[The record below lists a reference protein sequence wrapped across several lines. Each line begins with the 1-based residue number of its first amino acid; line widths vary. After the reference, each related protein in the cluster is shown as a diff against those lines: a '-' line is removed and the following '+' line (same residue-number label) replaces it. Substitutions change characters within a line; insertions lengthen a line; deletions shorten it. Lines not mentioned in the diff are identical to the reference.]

1 MSEIDNIRRSMGI
14 VGQALEEAAV
24 PYVVVGSVAGL
35 SHGYGR
41 ATIDVD
47 VLAEMDVSAVENFV
61 KLVEDV
67 RDAAGAERYF
77 VDAEMIRSA
86 IRQRGSFN
94 LFDFETGLKIDIF
107 VSRRRAFDE
116 EVMARREMETM
127 SDDAP
132 AFYVQTAEDLILSK
146 IQWFEL
152 GNRVSDRQWNDI
164 QAVIKVNQFTL
175 DFDYLEHWAAQLKIT
190 DLVNQALKE
199 AGLKENI

>member
-1 MSEIDNIRRSMGI
+1 MSQNESIRRSMEIIGR
-14 VGQALEEAAV
+14 ALESAAV

-47 VLAEMDVSAVENFV
+47 VLAEIDAVGVEDFVEVVEN
-61 KLVEDV
+61 V
-67 RDAAGAERYF
+67 RDEACESRYF

-107 VSRRRAFDE
+107 VSRLRAFDR

-127 SDDAP
+127 SDESP

-146 IQWFEL
+146 IQWSEL
-152 GNRVSDRQWNDI
+152 RNQKYDQWTD
-164 QAVIKVNQFTL
+164 VIGLMKVNQFAL
-175 DFDYLEHWAAQLKIT
+175 DFEYLEHWATELKISELLT
-190 DLVNQALKE
+190 RALDE
-199 AGLKENI
+199 AGLKGNK